1 MRLGILGLWVYLLC
15 GNTLMGQ
22 SSLKE
27 RIGVAMEQF
36 LADQKVKYAT
46 TSLSV
51 LDAQTG
57 AEIYQYNGEVGLAPA
72 STLKVVTAASAYSIL
87 GRDYTYTTELLY
99 DGEISRDTLY
109 GNLIIKGAGDPS
121 LGSWRFK
128 ETKTDVIFSR
138 WIEALKSKGVQY
150 IRGKIIGDAD
160 VFDTQSVPGGWT
172 WEDMGNYYGAGASG
186 LTWHENQYDLV
197 MTPGRTK
204 GDPVPIKWTEP
215 AMENLYFVNE
225 LKTGSPTSGD
235 QVYIYAAPYGNTAFV
250 RGTAPANHPDFTV
263 SGSIPDP
270 AMAFVLAFEKALLK
284 KEIQTQEG
292 GTTTRLLRAG
302 GTTLLYDQPK
312 ILSVHHSPRLEQ
324 LSHWFLKK
332 SINLYGEH
340 FLKTIALLSG
350 KTADTHHG
358 LEKELDLWENRG
370 IDKEA
375 MHIMDGSGLSP
386 GNRITT
392 RALATVLLQARKEAW
407 FGSFLENLPVIHNIR
422 MKSGHI
428 GGVAAYSGYTKDAAG
443 NPLVFS
449 FIVNNYSGSLNT
461 LTPSI
466 FKLLDSLGD

>member
-1 MRLGILGLWVYLLC
+1 MRLGILGLWIGLLC
-15 GNTLMGQ
+15 GHTLMGQ

-27 RIGVAMEQF
+27 RVGVAMEQF
-36 LADQKVKYAT
+36 LADQKVQYAT

-57 AEIYQYNGEVGLAPA
+57 AEIYQYNGEIGLAPA
-72 STLKVVTAASAYSIL
+72 STLKVLTAATAYMIL

-99 DGEISRDTLY
+99 DGKISGDTLY

-128 ETKTDVIFSR
+128 ETKTDIIFDK
-138 WIEALKSKGVQY
+138 WIAALRSKGIRY
-150 IRGKIIGDAD
+150 IQGKIIGDAD
-160 VFDTQSVPGGWT
+160 VFDTQAVPGGWT

-197 MTPGRTK
+197 MTPGKTK
-204 GDPVPIKWTEP
+204 GDPVHIKWTKP
-215 AMENLYFVNE
+215 AMENLYLVNE

-250 RGTAPANHPDFTV
+250 RGTAPANHSDFTV

-270 AMAFVLAFEKALLK
+270 AMAFVLAFEKVLAK
-284 KEIQTQEG
+284 KGIQTKEP

-302 GTTLLYDQPK
+302 GASLLYDRPVV
-312 ILSVHHSPRLEQ
+312 LSVYTSPRLEQ

-340 FLKTIALLSG
+340 FLKTIALRAG
-350 KTADTHHG
+350 KTADTHQG
-358 LEKELDLWENRG
+358 LEKELELWEKKG
-370 IDKEA
+370 IAKEA
-375 MHIMDGSGLSP
+375 MYIVDGSGLSP

-392 RALATVLLQARKEAW
+392 KALAMVLLQARKEAW

-449 FIVNNYSGSLNT
+449 FIVNNYSGSLHR

-466 FKLLDSLGD
+466 FKLLDSLGS

>member
-1 MRLGILGLWVYLLC
+1 MSLLC
-15 GNTLMGQ
+15 VNTLRGQ
-22 SSLKE
+22 TSLKE

-46 TSLSV
+46 TALSV

-57 AEIYQYNGEVGLAPA
+57 AELYQYNGEVGLAPA
-72 STLKVVTAASAYSIL
+72 STLKVLTAATAYTLL

-99 DGEISRDTLY
+99 DGEIRGDTLY
-109 GNLIIKGAGDPS
+109 GNLIIKGTGDPS

-128 ETKTDVIFSR
+128 ETKTDVVFDH
-138 WIEALKSKGVQY
+138 WIDALKSKGIRYVQ
-150 IRGKIIGDAD
+150 GKIIGDAD
-160 VFDTQSVPGGWT
+160 VFDTQAVPGGWT

-197 MTPGRTK
+197 MTPGKTK
-204 GDPVPIKWTEP
+204 GDPVHIERTEP
-215 AMENLYFVNE
+215 AMENLYLVNE

-250 RGTAPANHPDFTV
+250 RGTAPANHADFTV

-270 AMAFVLAFEKALLK
+270 AMAIVLAFESALAK
-284 KEIQTQEG
+284 KGIRTEET
-292 GTTTRLLRAG
+292 GTTTRLLRAE
-302 GTTLLYDQPK
+302 GTGSGYTQPVLLSAYK
-312 ILSVHHSPRLEQ
+312 SPRFEQ

-340 FLKTIALLSG
+340 FLKTIALQAG
-350 KTADTHHG
+350 EPADTYRG
-358 LEKELDLWENRG
+358 LKKELALWEDKG
-370 IDKEA
+370 IAKEA
-375 MHIMDGSGLSP
+375 MHIVDGSGLSP

-392 RALATVLLQARKEAW
+392 QALATVLLHARKEAW

-449 FIVNNYSGSLNT
+449 FIVNNYSGSLTT

-466 FKLLDSLGD
+466 FKLLDSLRN